1 MARKEIQNIHDT
13 LQQALDLMKQN
24 GADYAAATFSTH
36 QETEVKVRNGV
47 VESLETSK
55 PISLDL
61 YMRVG
66 DKSESIE
73 LNSRS
78 VNDLNDSVAQLAAA
92 VRRMPDNVFD
102 RPVDPSQ
109 VSHVKTNRT
118 LDLIDRTRVSLASMI
133 QDARAMEAAALA
145 VPGVSISK
153 GGAAGW
159 YKALTVSLDS
169 RGDEFIRERTGSS
182 RGVSVIARSAD
193 DQRTGGEG
201 SSAVYYDDLM
211 SPDEI
216 GRVAG
221 IEAVQALNPGKALA
235 GHFPVVF
242 HPDIGPSLLGHF
254 ASAISGVAVRKK
266 TSFLTEA
273 MNRAVFAPEI
283 NIIDNPHLLR
293 GLGSTRFSG
302 SRATQPMTVVE
313 KGVLKTW
320 FMGLEDARRLGLENA
335 RQIRGPS
342 NLTIEP
348 GVLSQAELIADIK
361 EGLFVTGLMGQGI
374 DLTSGQYSRAA
385 TGFWIQDGRID
396 YSRPVSNASISSNLR
411 DMFLNMQAANDIK
424 RLRSSK
430 AVPTLRVEGMSI
442 A

>member
-109 VSHVKTNRT
+109 VSRVKTNRT

-153 GGAAGW
+153 GGTAGW
-159 YKALTVSLDS
+159 YKALTVSLNS

-235 GHFPVVF
+235 GNFPVVF

-254 ASAISGVAVRKK
+254 ASGISGGAVRKK

-302 SRATQPMTVVE
+302 SRATEPMTVVE

-411 DMFLNMQAANDIK
+411 DMFLNMQAANDIN

>member
-254 ASAISGVAVRKK
+254 ASAISGGAVRKK

-348 GVLSQAELIADIK
+348 GVLSQAELIAR
-361 EGLFVTGLMGQGI
+361 
-374 DLTSGQYSRAA
+374 Y
-385 TGFWIQDGRID
+385 
-396 YSRPVSNASISSNLR
+396 
-411 DMFLNMQAANDIK
+411 
-424 RLRSSK
+424 
-430 AVPTLRVEGMSI
+430 
-442 A
+442 